1 MKKLLKV
8 SLIVLLGVSLA
19 GCTFIF
25 QSGRRSDQDKI
36 NELAQQ
42 LDDLAQAKKLLE
54 ERLGQ
59 EISDKQ
65 VTLEMMEKGLVI
77 TVVGDLLFDSG
88 KAKIRREAFSLLDKV
103 AAVLE
108 DNMASFNIGIEGYTD
123 NVPIKHSKWKSNWEL
138 SSARSLS
145 VLHYLVNK
153 KGISP
158 ERLSAIGFGEYRP
171 VASNDT
177 KEGRKLNRR
186 VEIVIQPKVT
196 KIKEGEAS
204 VEKTKTSEIEA
215 KAEKP
220 EVSETEGLKEPK
232 ENLK

>member
-1 MKKLLKV
+1 MKKLLKFGMV
-8 SLIVLLGVSLA
+8 VFMGLALA

-25 QSGRRSDQDKI
+25 QSGRSSDKQKI
-36 NELAQQ
+36 DELSQQ

-59 EISDKQ
+59 EITDKQ
-65 VTLEMMEKGLVI
+65 VKLQMMEKGLVI

-88 KAKIRREAFSLLDKV
+88 KAKIRREAYPLLDKV
-103 AAVLE
+103 ARVLK
-108 DNMASFNIGIEGYTD
+108 DNMAGFNIGIEGYTD
-123 NVPIKHSKWKSNWEL
+123 NVPIRHSGWKSNWEL
-138 SSARSLS
+138 STARSLS
-145 VLHYLVNK
+145 VLHFLVNE
-153 KGISP
+153 KGVSP

-171 VASNDT
+171 VASNNT

-196 KIKEGEAS
+196 KVKEDKGQ
-204 VEKTKTSEIEA
+204 IE
-215 KAEKP
+215 EP
-220 EVSETEGLKEPK
+220 LLREPK